1 MLDVDDR
8 LDLWE
13 HAPCAIHS
21 AGVDGVIRQVNSTWL
36 RWLGYTREEVEGKLQ
51 FLDILS
57 EDSQAAYH
65 RRFLGV
71 LARGR
76 LDEAE
81 FTLRRKDG
89 SEFAALVSASIVFDE
104 AGRFAR
110 SRFGF
115 IDISERKRGEEYMRR
130 LIDAAP
136 DATIT
141 VLQDGTIAHANL
153 QVERLFGY
161 SRDQLVGQPVEMLM
175 PAALRAAHVGHRSHY
190 MKAPQVR
197 PMGVAHDL
205 YGRRRDGSVFPI
217 EISLSPIDGG
227 DTPLVAASIR
237 DISERRQ
244 AELATSRLAAIVDS
258 SQDAILSKN
267 LAGEITSW
275 NRAAERLF
283 GHTAAEAIGHALIE
297 HIPADRQGEEQRVL
311 ERLHRG
317 EDAGHF
323 ETVRRHKDGA
333 LVDVSLTLSLIRDR
347 SGAIVGTS
355 TVARDIGPRKRA
367 EAAARLASDRLAEAI
382 ECIDDALAIFDHAG
396 RLQLDNS
403 AHRSLLLGVVDGPLI
418 GLDIR
423 ELVATWTRAW
433 AVPAAHADQWIAE
446 TFRADRP
453 PRLVHELE
461 LGGHKFHETSR
472 RTRDGGFVVLFSDR
486 TEERQREEALRKAS
500 TAKSE
505 FLSSMSHELRTPLN
519 AVLGFA
525 QLLQRDRRS
534 PLTTRQ
540 LGMVEHIVKGGEH
553 LLRLIDEILDLTR
566 IEAGRVPISIEPV
579 DLRSVVEEALATLA
593 PLAARAEIELV
604 LEVEGDLPR
613 VLADRTRL
621 AQIVMNLGSNA
632 IKYSLRGGRAV
643 FIASTPDPQTG
654 RLTVTDSGIG
664 IPLAEQ
670 DKIFQ
675 PFHRAGQETGPIEGT
690 GIGLAISRRLAE
702 LMHGAVGFHSAPGE
716 GSRFWVDLPTVGD
729 ELVATTT
736 QRKAAEDSLDSPGKR
751 HRIVYIE
758 DHPANIAFMQE
769 LMADVA
775 RIELLTA
782 PTAEIGLEMVRTLQP
797 QAVILDINLPGMNG
811 LEALRQLREWPETRH
826 IPVIGLSAAA
836 MEHDVRRARE
846 AGFFHYLTKPVQV
859 DALIAALREVLPP

>member
-21 AGVDGVIRQVNSTWL
+21 AGPDGVIRQVNSTWL
-36 RWLGYTREEVEGKLQ
+36 RWLGYTRDEVEGKLQ
-51 FLDILS
+51 FLDLLTEES
-57 EDSQAAYH
+57 RAAFH

-81 FTLRRKDG
+81 FTMVRKDG
-89 SEFAALVSASIVFDE
+89 SMFSALVSASIVFDA
-104 AGRFAR
+104 AGRFVR

-141 VLQDGTIAHANL
+141 VLHDGTIAYANL
-153 QVERLFGY
+153 QTERLFGY
-161 SRDQLVGQPVEMLM
+161 TRNQLVGQPVEMLM
-175 PAALRAAHVGHRSHY
+175 PAALRSAHVGHRQQY
-190 MKAPQVR
+190 MKTPQVR
-197 PMGVAHDL
+197 PMGVALDL
-205 YGRRRDGSVFPI
+205 FGRRRDGSEFPI
-217 EISLSPIDGG
+217 EISLSPIDS
-227 DTPLVAASIR
+227 DPPLVAASIR
-237 DISERRQ
+237 DITERRQ
-244 AELATSRLAAIVDS
+244 AELVTSRLAAIVDS

-275 NRAAERLF
+275 NRAAERLY
-283 GHTAAEAIGHALIE
+283 GYTAAEAIGHTLLE
-297 HIPADRQGEEQRVL
+297 KLPADRLDEERRVL

-323 ETVRRHKDGA
+323 ETVRRRKDGTI
-333 LVDVSLTLSLIRDR
+333 VEVNVTLSLIRDR
-347 SGAIVGTS
+347 GGAIVGTS

-382 ECIDDALAIFDHAG
+382 ECIDDALVIFDQGG
-396 RLQLDNS
+396 RLQLANS
-403 AHRSLLLGVVDGPLI
+403 AYRSLFLGVVDGPML
-418 GLDIR
+418 GLDVR
-423 ELVATWTRAW
+423 DLTAMWTKAW
-433 AVPAAHADQWIAE
+433 DVPAAETKLWLAD

-461 LGGHKFHETSR
+461 LAGHCFHETSR
-472 RTRDGGFVVLFSDR
+472 RTRDGGVVLLLSDR
-486 TEERQREEALRKAS
+486 TEERRREEALRKAS
-500 TAKSE
+500 TAKTD

-525 QLLQRDRRS
+525 QLLQRDRRA
-534 PLTTRQ
+534 PLTPRQ

-553 LLRLIDEILDLTR
+553 LLRLIDEVLDLAR
-566 IEAGRVPISIEPV
+566 IEAGRVSISIEPV
-579 DLRSVVEEALATLA
+579 DLRGVVDEALATLA
-593 PLAARAEIELV
+593 PLAARAEIELAF
-604 LEVEGDLPR
+604 EVSGALPR

-643 FIASTPDPQTG
+643 FVASTPDPQTG

-670 DKIFQ
+670 DKIFH

-702 LMHGAVGFHSAPGE
+702 LMHGAVGFRSAPGE
-716 GSRFWVDLPTVGD
+716 GSMFWVDLPTAGD
-729 ELVATTT
+729 APVATTT
-736 QRKAAEDSLDSPGKR
+736 QRRAAEDSLDSPGER
-751 HRIVYIE
+751 HLIVYIE

-782 PTAEIGLEMVRTLQP
+782 PTAEIGLEMVRTHQP

-836 MEHDVRRARE
+836 MEHDIRRARE
-846 AGFFHYLTKPVQV
+846 AGFFRYLTKPVQV
-859 DALIAALREVLPP
+859 EALIAALREVLPV

>member
-21 AGVDGVIRQVNSTWL
+21 ADSDGVIRQVNSTWL
-36 RWLGYTREEVEGKLQ
+36 RWLGYARDEVEGKLH
-51 FLDILS
+51 FLDILTLES
-57 EDSQAAYH
+57 KAAFH

-81 FTLRRKDG
+81 FTLQRKDG
-89 SEFAALVSASIVFDE
+89 STFAALVSASIAYDE
-104 AGRFAR
+104 AGRFVR

-141 VLQDGTIAHANL
+141 VLQDGTIAYANL
-153 QVERLFGY
+153 QTERLFGY
-161 SRDQLVGQPVEMLM
+161 SRNQLVGQPVEMLM
-175 PAALRAAHVGHRSHY
+175 PAALRAAHVGHREQY
-190 MKAPQVR
+190 MKTPQVR
-197 PMGVAHDL
+197 PMGVALDL
-205 YGRRRDGSVFPI
+205 YGRRRDGTEFPI
-217 EISLSPIDGG
+217 EISLSPIDTG
-227 DTPLVAASIR
+227 DAPLVAASIR

-267 LAGEITSW
+267 LAGVITSW

-283 GHTAAEAIGHALIE
+283 GYTAAEAIGHTLSE
-297 HIPADRQGEEQRVL
+297 RIPDDHRDEEQRVL

-323 ETVRRHKDGA
+323 ETVRRRKDGA
-333 LVDVSLTLSLIRDR
+333 MVDVNLTLSLIRDR
-347 SGAIVGTS
+347 GGAIVGTS

-367 EAAARLASDRLAEAI
+367 EAAVRLASDRLAEAI

-403 AHRSLLLGVVDGPLI
+403 AHRSLLLGVVDGPVI
-418 GLDIR
+418 GLHIR
-423 ELVATWTRAW
+423 ELAAAW
-433 AVPAAHADQWIAE
+433 SQAWGSSAAAADRWIDD
-446 TFRADRP
+446 TFRDDRP
-453 PRLVHELE
+453 PRMVHELE
-461 LGGHKFHETSR
+461 LGGRTYHETSR

-486 TEERQREEALRKAS
+486 TEEHQREEALRKAS

-525 QLLQRDRRS
+525 QLLQRDRRA
-534 PLTTRQ
+534 PLTPRQ

-553 LLRLIDEILDLTR
+553 LLRLIDDILDLTR
-566 IEAGRVPISIEPV
+566 IEAGRVPISLEPV
-579 DLRSVVEEALATLA
+579 DLIGVVEEALSTLA
-593 PLAARAEIELV
+593 PLAARAEVELAF
-604 LEVEGDLPR
+604 EVEGELPR

-621 AQIVMNLGSNA
+621 AQIVMNFGSNA

-643 FIASTPDPQTG
+643 FVASSPDPRRG
-654 RLTVTDSGIG
+654 RLTVTDRGIG

-690 GIGLAISRRLAE
+690 GIGLAITRRLAE
-702 LMHGAVGFHSAPGE
+702 LMNGTVGFHSAPGA
-716 GSRFWVDLPTVGD
+716 GSQFWVDLPAAD
-729 ELVATTT
+729 EAPAATAT
-736 QRKAAEDSLDSPGKR
+736 QRRAAGDSLASAGDQ
-751 HRIVYIE
+751 RIVYIE

-782 PTAEIGLEMVRTLQP
+782 PTAEIGLEMVRTHRP
-797 QAVILDINLPGMNG
+797 HAVILDINLPGMNG
-811 LEALRQLREWPETRH
+811 IEALRRLREWPETRD
-826 IPVIGLSAAA
+826 IPVIALSAAA
-836 MEHDVRRARE
+836 MDHDIRRARD
-846 AGFFHYLTKPVQV
+846 AGFFRYLTKPVQV
-859 DALIAALREVLPP
+859 EALIAALREVLPA